1 MAESTP
7 NWWSRNWKWFVPVGC
22 LTVLLLIALFV
33 GGILTLV
40 FGMMKGSDVYAQAL
54 DRARTSPA
62 VTAALGTPLEEGL
75 FVSGNWNETGPGG
88 SAELSIPLSGPKGD
102 GTLYVVAKKSA
113 GLWTF
118 STLVLAAPDGSRID
132 LLEAPAGESDAVEPD
147 DDSTRD
153 AAPLPDVEPTTAQD
167 DADD

>member
-7 NWWSRNWKWFVPVGC
+7 NWWSRNWKWLVPVGC

-33 GGILTLV
+33 GGIMAFV

-54 DRARTSPA
+54 EQARASPA
-62 VTAALGTPLEEGL
+62 VAAAMGTPLEEGL

-102 GTLYVVAKKSA
+102 GTLYVVAEKSA

-132 LLEAPAGESDAVEPD
+132 LLAAPTGDEPD
-147 DDSTRD
+147 VDATDD
-153 AAPLPDVEPTTAQD
+153 AGPLPDVEPVKPTGPKD
-167 DADD
+167 DPGD